1 MQKKHLIYL
10 LFSCV
15 LVACSNYNEVIK
27 GDDYV
32 KKFELANSLYD
43 DEDFLKSIV
52 LETYY
57 AHLSKLLAFS
67 GQKIKSGEVL
77 GLGGNTGHS
86 FGSHLHFEVRFY
98 DDSIYL

>member
-52 LETYY
+52 LYEQIYQH
-57 AHLSKLLAFS
+57 AP
-67 GQKIKSGEVL
+67 KSGE
-77 GLGGNTGHS
+77 G
-86 FGSHLHFEVRFY
+86 
-98 DDSIYL
+98 